1 LIQIKYISFE
11 LHFIYDLEYISNY
24 EQPLYGNKIRKYLM
38 RYSLNISQKAAMLAL
53 AGMMGLASFFAMS
66 QEARADWRYRN
77 NGGAVAA
84 GVVGGLAVGT
94 LLGAAASRPA
104 YGAPM
109 YAAPAYAQP
118 VYEEE
123 PVVCQWRRRK
133 VWVDPYTYQVQR
145 YQVCN

>member
-1 LIQIKYISFE
+1 MQSRLKFS
-11 LHFIYDLEYISNY
+11 HK
-24 EQPLYGNKIRKYLM
+24 PM
-38 RYSLNISQKAAMLAL
+38 MLAL
-53 AGMMGLASFFAMS
+53 AGIIGLASFFAMS
-66 QEARADWRYRN
+66 QEASADWRYRN

-94 LLGAAASRPA
+94 LLGAAAARPA

-118 VYEEE
+118 IYEEE
-123 PVVCQWRRRK
+123 PVICQWRKRK